1 VNTALS
7 HSISVQHHHHQQY
20 PSYHYLVSQP
30 QSLEANRAYPL
41 VLFLHGRGEIGGD
54 IKQLLD
60 FGPNAYLQKSHL
72 DAICISPH
80 IPEGRSAWAV
90 HELISLLDEIEQQ
103 FNIDPQRIYLTGLSM
118 GGFGVANLALAQPQR
133 FAALSVLAAGDPN
146 RLAPWSLKL
155 PARPICDE
163 LYQRLNALP
172 IHLAHGLKDEVIPAE
187 FSIEL
192 ADKLSLLPR
201 QAPLHSTW
209 YPQHAHNIWDDVYA
223 SQSFWCWLLEQA
235 NSQAQR
241 PAASQLDPKLFI
253 GDYGNQQD
261 YVSIEQHPQQ
271 GLRLLCKDLQDKELS
286 FQLYP
291 VAEDLL
297 FCEIGCLRLIHQ
309 PQGPTQLAL
318 TRLTLLD
325 KFDLNAAD

>member
-1 VNTALS
+1 MNTALS
-7 HSISVQHHHHQQY
+7 HSISVQQHHHQQH
-20 PSYHYLVSQP
+20 PSYRYLLSQP
-30 QSLEANRAYPL
+30 QSLDNKQAYPL

-54 IKQLLD
+54 IKHLLE
-60 FGPNAYLQKSHL
+60 FGPNAYLQQAHL
-72 DAICISPH
+72 DAICVSPH
-80 IPEGRSAWAV
+80 IPEGRSAWAIN
-90 HELISLLDEIEQQ
+90 ELISLLDELEQQ
-103 FNIDPQRIYLTGLSM
+103 FNIDPQRIYLSGLSM
-118 GGFGVANLALAQPQR
+118 GGFGVINLALAQPQR

-163 LYQRLNALP
+163 LYLRLNDLP

-187 FSIEL
+187 FSVEL

-201 QAPLHSTW
+201 QAPLHTSW
-209 YPQHAHNIWDDVYA
+209 YPQHAHNIWDDLYA
-223 SQSFWCWLLEQA
+223 SPSFWSWLLEQT
-235 NSQAQR
+235 NPQAQR
-241 PAASQLDPKLFI
+241 PVQPTLDPKLFI

-261 YVSIEQHPQQ
+261 YVSIELHPQQ
-271 GLRLLCKDLQDKELS
+271 GLRLLCKDLQDNELS

-297 FCEIGCLRLIHQ
+297 FCEIGCLRLIQ
-309 PQGPTQLAL
+309 QAQGPTQLAL

-325 KFDLNAAD
+325 KFDLNNSH